1 MISFALVLFFNS
13 SFLVQPLI
21 VKFDIDLSILLCAA
35 DSVCSWRFIGADVSA
50 HAIDGNM
57 TTFLIFLFGHA
68 GLFLYLR
75 NLLK

>member
-1 MISFALVLFFNS
+1 MISFALILFFNF
-13 SFLVQPLI
+13 SFLVQPFI

-50 HAIDGNM
+50 YAIDGNM
-57 TTFLIFLFGHA
+57 TFLIFLFGHA